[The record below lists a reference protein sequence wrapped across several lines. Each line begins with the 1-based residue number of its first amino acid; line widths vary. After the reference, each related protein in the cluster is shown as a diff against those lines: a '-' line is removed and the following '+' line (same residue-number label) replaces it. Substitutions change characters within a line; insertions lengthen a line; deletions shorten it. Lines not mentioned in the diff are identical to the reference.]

1 MITMEK
7 VPVYVKIDEYQDVL
21 DIIHMVQ
28 GKLDEA
34 KRTLEK
40 INNLKGEEDE
50 LIDSWQK
57 SLSEVSKKVDFI
69 DRTLNEPEQY

>member
-1 MITMEK
+1 MEK

-21 DIIHMVQ
+21 DIIHTVQ
-28 GKLDEA
+28 SKLDEA

-40 INNLKGEEDE
+40 INGLKSEEDA
-50 LIDSWQK
+50 LIDQWQK
-57 SLSEVSKKVDFI
+57 SLTEVGKKVDFI

>member
-1 MITMEK
+1 VIKMEK

>member
-1 MITMEK
+1 MEK

-21 DIIHMVQ
+21 DIIHTVQ
-28 GKLDEA
+28 SKLDEA

-40 INNLKGEEDE
+40 INGLKSEEDT
-50 LIDSWQK
+50 LIDQWQK
-57 SLSEVSKKVDFI
+57 SLTEVGKKVDFI

>member
-1 MITMEK
+1 MEK

-50 LIDSWQK
+50 LIDQWQK

>member
-1 MITMEK
+1 MEK

>member
-1 MITMEK
+1 MEK
-7 VPVYVKIDEYQDVL
+7 VPVYVKIDEYRDVL

-50 LIDSWQK
+50 LIDQWQK